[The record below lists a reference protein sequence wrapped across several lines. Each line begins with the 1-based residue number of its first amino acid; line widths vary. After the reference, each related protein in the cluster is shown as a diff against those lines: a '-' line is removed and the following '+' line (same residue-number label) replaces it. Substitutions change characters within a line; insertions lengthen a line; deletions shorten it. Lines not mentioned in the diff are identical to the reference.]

1 MVNPCRCVP
10 RVHNIQSKCAVS
22 SRCSIVSY
30 KCKTLPFA
38 PIVLSKECE
47 KVSVQLSSLVHLC
60 FLFKQKL

>member
-1 MVNPCRCVP
+1 MVNPCSCVP

-47 KVSVQLSSLVHLC
+47 EK
-60 FLFKQKL
+60 

>member
-1 MVNPCRCVP
+1 MVNPCSCVP

-47 KVSVQLSSLVHLC
+47 KSERSTFVVVHLC